1 MINIEEKLILP
12 KGFLVSGVHA
22 GLKKKKLDMALI
34 FSESLSVSSSAYT
47 TNKVKA
53 APVLFDMAIKT
64 TPKRGI
70 VINSGNANACTG
82 EKGYKDTQKMAEL
95 CATILGGCQND
106 YFVASTGVIGVPLD
120 MEKIEGGINSLTNK
134 LSNSEDEIDNVAT
147 AILTTDTHKKCVSAS
162 FCLDGK
168 SVTISGFAKGSG
180 MIHPNMATT
189 LSFVMTDALIDQEI
203 LQRLTGKDVE
213 NTFNMISVDGDTSTN
228 DSCFVLANGESLLDC
243 SSGVALELF
252 SSALEL
258 VLKNLA
264 MMLVKDGE
272 GAEKFIEAEVNG
284 AIDEKNAKVLARSII
299 SSSLVKAAFF
309 GSDANWGRIL
319 CAMGYSGADFDPNK
333 TDLYFESKKGR
344 IQTLK
349 CGEPICFDEDIAKKI
364 LLEKEVRVV
373 AVLNQG
379 SGKATAWG
387 CDLTYEYV
395 KINGDYRS

>member
-34 FSESLSVSSSAYT
+34 FSESLSVSSSTYT

-95 CATILGGCQND
+95 CASILGGCQND
-106 YFVASTGVIGVPLD
+106 YFVASTGVIGVPLNMD
-120 MEKIEGGINSLTNK
+120 KIEAGINSLTNK

-203 LQRLTGKDVE
+203 LQKLTGKDVE

-258 VLKNLA
+258 VLK
-264 MMLVKDGE
+264 
-272 GAEKFIEAEVNG
+272 
-284 AIDEKNAKVLARSII
+284 
-299 SSSLVKAAFF
+299 
-309 GSDANWGRIL
+309 IL
-319 CAMGYSGADFDPNK
+319 
-333 TDLYFESKKGR
+333 
-344 IQTLK
+344 Q
-349 CGEPICFDEDIAKKI
+349 
-364 LLEKEVRVV
+364 
-373 AVLNQG
+373 
-379 SGKATAWG
+379 
-387 CDLTYEYV
+387 
-395 KINGDYRS
+395 